1 MSFPQASPVE
11 FKEKMRIAYVSSCL
25 PRKCSIATYA
35 GNLNHALK
43 SYTAVDAAY
52 FIALKDDGGY
62 HYPPQVIFEI
72 RQENRE
78 DYYKA
83 ADLVNS
89 FGVDV
94 VSLQHEFGLF
104 GGSDGNYI
112 TEFLRYLQKP
122 VVTTC
127 HTVLK
132 NPSHGQK
139 KAFMKTASLSQALVV
154 MNQPAISFMTDIY
167 DIPCSK
173 VRLIPHAVPETMES
187 FRARLA
193 LSKKAPTLSR
203 QKGWN
208 IVSRQYMKTF
218 ADMMKPLGRERTPP
232 KVRLHTLPVPI

>member
-1 MSFPQASPVE
+1 MG
-11 FKEKMRIAYVSSCL
+11 L
-25 PRKCSIATYA
+25 PLS
-35 GNLNHALK
+35 
-43 SYTAVDAAY
+43 
-52 FIALKDDGGY
+52 
-62 HYPPQVIFEI
+62 PQVIFEI
-72 RQENRE
+72 RQENLE
-78 DYYKA
+78 DYCKA

-112 TEFLRYLQKP
+112 TEFLEYLQKP

-154 MNQPAISFMTDIY
+154 MNQPAVSFMTDVY
-167 DIPCSK
+167 EIPCSK

-193 LSKKAPTLSR
+193 LSKIPFTLSR

-218 ADMMKPLGRERTPP
+218 ADVMEPSKKERTPAEGKAVHSP
-232 KVRLHTLPVPI
+232 STGITIWNAINSGKPGVEVSV